1 MTEKAKILIDCD
13 PGHDDAVALLFAA
26 RHLDLVAVTTVHGN
40 NSLANTTRNALAVL
54 ELAGIDVPVAAGC
67 AEPLVQASTQ
77 RGHIHGKTG
86 LDGADIPAPT
96 RRQSD
101 RHAVDLIIES
111 ASRHR
116 GELVVA
122 LIGPQTNFAVAL
134 RREPRLRQ
142 WVSEVTIMGGSAG
155 FGNITPAAEFNVHC
169 DPEAASVVFES
180 GIPIRMVGYDITR
193 QTG

>member
-1 MTEKAKILIDCD
+1 MAGVRTKIIVDCD
-13 PGHDDAVALLFAA
+13 PGHDDAVAILFAA
-26 RHLDLVAVTTVHGN
+26 RHFDLLAVVTTVYGN
-40 NSLANTTRNALAVL
+40 SSVENTTRNALAVL

-67 AEPLVQASTQ
+67 AEPLVQPPAQ

-96 RRQSD
+96 RRPIDS
-101 RHAVDLIIES
+101 HAVDLIIEL

-134 RREPRLRQ
+134 KREPRLK
-142 WVSEVTIMGGSAG
+142 
-155 FGNITPAAEFNVHC
+155 
-169 DPEAASVVFES
+169 
-180 GIPIRMVGYDITR
+180 
-193 QTG
+193 